1 MSIEELLKDAGDA
14 YQTYYDAIVNME
26 LKGK

>member
-14 YQTYYDAIVNME
+14 YQTYYDAIINME
-26 LKGK
+26 LKGE

>member
-14 YQTYYDAIVNME
+14 YQTYYDAIINME